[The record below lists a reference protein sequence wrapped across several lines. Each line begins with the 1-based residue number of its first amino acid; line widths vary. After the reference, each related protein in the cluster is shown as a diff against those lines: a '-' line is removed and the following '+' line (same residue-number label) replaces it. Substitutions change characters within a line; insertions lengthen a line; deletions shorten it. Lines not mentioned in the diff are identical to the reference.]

1 MGNIKIEREMDVHL
15 QFLLCGYNG
24 SGYSSLISV
33 EKQVRDEVKVFNR
46 ILINAGD
53 GTQRICSENRIKL
66 FAVSTVI
73 ITSLC
78 PQNLS
83 GFSGVFLSLSDLVLS
98 FLLPALVESFFL
110 MLQTG
115 CWGSHCLWT
124 SRFKHYPQLD
134 ASFYKQEAPN
144 AEDHRGRGKKICESE
159 RRADRHHSYDCYG
172 GSLVSFSL
180 LFIY

>member
-1 MGNIKIEREMDVHL
+1 MEDQVRLRFYRFLPFNHLSLLQVENIKIEREMDVHL

-66 FAVSTVI
+66 FAVSTII

-98 FLLPALVESFFL
+98 FFLLSALVESFHSNASNRVLGKSLF
-110 MLQTG
+110 MDLQ
-115 CWGSHCLWT
+115 
-124 SRFKHYPQLD
+124 
-134 ASFYKQEAPN
+134 
-144 AEDHRGRGKKICESE
+144 
-159 RRADRHHSYDCYG
+159 
-172 GSLVSFSL
+172 V
-180 LFIY
+180 

>member
-1 MGNIKIEREMDVHL
+1 MLCLVLFDENSREIGNCAPRCHQNDRLEAQVRLRFYRFLPFNHLSLLQVKNIKIEREMDVHL

-66 FAVSTVI
+66 FAVSTII

-98 FLLPALVESFFL
+98 FLL
-110 MLQTG
+110 
-115 CWGSHCLWT
+115 
-124 SRFKHYPQLD
+124 
-134 ASFYKQEAPN
+134 
-144 AEDHRGRGKKICESE
+144 
-159 RRADRHHSYDCYG
+159 
-172 GSLVSFSL
+172 FSL
-180 LFIY
+180 IESSF